1 LLTFEKFVQLKLMKS
16 MKNCVSRNIMLL
28 QLTAFILRFQ
38 YIPENNKKQAKDC
51 CERVQWITVVTLIE

>member
-1 LLTFEKFVQLKLMKS
+1 MKIS
-16 MKNCVSRNIMLL
+16 AKRNIMIL
-28 QLTAFILRFQ
+28 QLTAFILHFQ